1 MNIALVG
8 YGAMGKIVEE
18 VVSEEN
24 KCFVVGKDFSSLFDI
39 KEHIVKGILEERK
52 NELRIAI
59 GVQRQNEE
67 NNKEENAE

>member
-8 YGAMGKIVEE
+8 YGTMGKIVEE

-39 KEHIVKGILEERK
+39 KEHIDCIIDFSSPFLSGRLSLLFHLRRRK
-52 NELRIAI
+52 LR
-59 GVQRQNEE
+59 
-67 NNKEENAE
+67 